1 MEEKF
6 REFFRD
12 KTYIKIKNSL
22 FNYKNRKEQIKKY
35 FLKFTDLNKLKQND
49 FSIMDIGSGISPV
62 SPLPKKTVYIDI
74 SPESAEIMSSWGYKA
89 EVGNINKLKFRN
101 NNFDVI
107 LCSEVLEHIK
117 DYKKAK
123 QITLKKNYRSNQTIL
138 DAAYKLIKNND
149 PDTLEFKLG
158 ISKNLIASKKSLVPN
173 PQSLIP
179 GFYLAE
185 NVEDESDYV
194 AKQILKLSKNYKY
207 SDFAILVRA
216 NNHSEP
222 FVKSLAR
229 AGIPFQF
236 LGPGTLYK
244 QSEVKDLIAYLKVLY
259 NLEDSPSLFRLLY
272 MDIYSIDKRDISL
285 LLSFSKKINLS
296 LFQAIEIYLSSLG
309 EKLSDNDFS
318 IYIQYL
324 PLLKKNSKN
333 KFLIG

>member
-117 DYKKAK
+117 DYKKALK
-123 QITLKKNYRSNQTIL
+123 ELHRVLKKEGKIIITVPVHQRYWNVDDEFVEHYRRFEPEQLETDLRDKGFTIL
-138 DAAYKLIKNND
+138 LSKPIGSLVERKFTLAIVKNFIKNKNKNKRINK
-149 PDTLEFKLG
+149 FKFHSIMFANFILY
-158 ISKNLIASKKSLVPN
+158 I
-173 PQSLIP
+173 
-179 GFYLAE
+179 
-185 NVEDESDYV
+185 
-194 AKQILKLSKNYKY
+194 ILK
-207 SDFAILVRA
+207 
-216 NNHSEP
+216 
-222 FVKSLAR
+222 
-229 AGIPFQF
+229 
-236 LGPGTLYK
+236 
-244 QSEVKDLIAYLKVLY
+244 
-259 NLEDSPSLFRLLY
+259 
-272 MDIYSIDKRDISL
+272 ISL
-285 LLSFSKKINLS
+285 LFTSRESTSIMMYV
-296 LFQAIEIYLSSLG
+296 A
-309 EKLSDNDFS
+309 EKN
-318 IYIQYL
+318 
-324 PLLKKNSKN
+324 
-333 KFLIG
+333 